1 MARLLMKTAGLDR
14 QSIELKLGT
23 NRIGRSPD
31 TDFPIS
37 DPTVSSIH
45 CELVLSADGVVVRDL
60 ESTNGTFVNGNRVRE
75 ANLAVGQI
83 LRLGDVELAVEAVD
97 VQIAI
102 PKFVNTDL
110 PAPPVLAS
118 DGAMLCPRHPHT
130 RVTHQCN
137 QCKEVMCDACV
148 HRLRRKGGKATLLL
162 CPVCSGPV
170 GLIGAPTKPKK
181 KSLFARLEETVKL
194 KFTRSIRVEK

>member
-1 MARLLMKTAGLDR
+1 MARLLMKTAGQDR
-14 QSIELKLGT
+14 QSIDLKLGT

-45 CELVLSADGVVVRDL
+45 CELVLTANGVTVRDL
-60 ESTNGTFVNGNRVRE
+60 ESTNGTFVDGQRIRE
-75 ANLAVGQI
+75 TSLTVGQT
-83 LRLGDVELAVEAVD
+83 LRLGDVELAVESIDIQV
-97 VQIAI
+97 AI
-102 PKFVNTDL
+102 PRFVDTEL
-110 PAPPVLAS
+110 PAPPVVLS
-118 DGAMLCPRHPHT
+118 DGSLLCPRHPHA
-130 RVTHQCN
+130 RVTHQCG

-162 CPVCSGPV
+162 CPICSGPV
-170 GLIGAPTKPKK
+170 GVIGSAPKPKK

-194 KFTRSIRVEK
+194 KFTRSIRLEK